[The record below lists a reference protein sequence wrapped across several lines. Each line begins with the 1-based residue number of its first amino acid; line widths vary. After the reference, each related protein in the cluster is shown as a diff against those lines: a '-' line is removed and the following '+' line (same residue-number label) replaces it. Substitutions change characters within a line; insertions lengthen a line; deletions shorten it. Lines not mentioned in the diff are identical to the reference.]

1 MFLRTLGLKTDG
13 MISEFVRRK
22 ETGEV
27 GTLIKDNRG
36 KAAPKNKLDKDLIIG
51 HIMSYH
57 PQVSHYKLQ
66 NAPNKRYLEPQLT
79 ITAMWEDYKSKH
91 GDISYIVYQRV
102 FQSENIS
109 FGKPS
114 QDDCDVCEKYKTHCK
129 AMNPDEAHDVDV
141 CERCKVGRD
150 HEEKAKAAR
159 THYREDRDGAAD
171 AENTSIFTVD
181 MQKVILL
188 PKMTIKEHFF
198 VSRLVVFNETFASVK
213 EDGDFVIL
221 WHEAISGR
229 LGVDVAS
236 TYIKCVNLCET
247 DIVIFWA
254 DNCTG
259 QNKNWALYTVLCWCV
274 NQNWG
279 PQSIIMKYFERG
291 HTFMR
296 ADSVHGSIGRKM
308 KKCPEICTFPDF
320 VDLCDKS
327 GAKIKPITMQ
337 YHDFYEFEDGHRNRQ
352 SKNITL
358 PLLASI
364 SVAEFRKGSR
374 TMFFKQGFEGD
385 YQEVDFLKPKF
396 RLDVTPPTKNQPR
409 GIPGVKRQNILKLAD
424 SFASATAAAKR
435 KFWQEIPVNDG
446 NVDLVEH
453 FE

>member
-1 MFLRTLGLKTDG
+1 MKSRKNAQDEYTRSHSLIYSLPLSTSKESVCKFMFLRTLGLKTDG

-22 ETGEV
+22 ETGDV

-36 KAAPKNKLDKDLIIG
+36 KAAPKNKLDKDL
-51 HIMSYH
+51 MSYH

-102 FQSENIS
+102 FQSENIG

-114 QDDCDVCEKYKTHCK
+114 QDDCDVCAKYKAHCK
-129 AMNPDEAHDVDV
+129 DPDEAHDVDA
-141 CERCKVGRD
+141 CEQCKVGRD

-159 THYREDRDGAAD
+159 THYCEDRDGAAD

-236 TYIKCVNLCET
+236 TYIKCMNLCET

-254 DNCTG
+254 DNCT
-259 QNKNWALYTVLCWCV
+259 
-274 NQNWG
+274 
-279 PQSIIMKYFERG
+279 
-291 HTFMR
+291 
-296 ADSVHGSIGRKM
+296 
-308 KKCPEICTFPDF
+308 
-320 VDLCDKS
+320 
-327 GAKIKPITMQ
+327 
-337 YHDFYEFEDGHRNRQ
+337 
-352 SKNITL
+352 
-358 PLLASI
+358 
-364 SVAEFRKGSR
+364 
-374 TMFFKQGFEGD
+374 
-385 YQEVDFLKPKF
+385 
-396 RLDVTPPTKNQPR
+396 
-409 GIPGVKRQNILKLAD
+409 
-424 SFASATAAAKR
+424 
-435 KFWQEIPVNDG
+435 
-446 NVDLVEH
+446 
-453 FE
+453 